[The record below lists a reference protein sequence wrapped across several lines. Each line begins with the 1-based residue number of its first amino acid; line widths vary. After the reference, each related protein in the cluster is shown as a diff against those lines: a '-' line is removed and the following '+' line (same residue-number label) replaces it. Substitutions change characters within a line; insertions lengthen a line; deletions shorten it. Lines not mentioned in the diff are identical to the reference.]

1 MLYAACNTGSKSASG
16 NNSVTDNW
24 EIGIQ
29 MWTFRMF
36 TLEEALKKE
45 LDKVGDKFM
54 PRQHYIDK
62 WKYKLTKGGFID
74 YSEGAEFQG
83 PDLNR

>member
-1 MLYAACNTGSKSASG
+1 M
-16 NNSVTDNW
+16 NNL
-24 EIGIQ
+24 IGKPGYQ
-29 MWTFRMF
+29 QLQLE
-36 TLEEALKKE
+36 LEEALKKE

-83 PDLNR
+83 PDLNK